1 MSTTI
6 SALLT
11 ESPTLDLMF
20 LRSGERASLGR
31 RRIRRAVKAAGV
43 GRPWM
48 RLSMPAGLVKVR
60 RRRLAVAGLRLCG
73 GGGAFAVVGAC
84 AADLFVLA
92 AVGAVL
98 RAGGGEHAAVLVLDL
113 LFFPVQF
120 VLQTVEKR
128 KRLVVLV
135 EARAEVVDV
144 LLVLVYVQSRAVVGF

>member
-1 MSTTI
+1 
-6 SALLT
+6 
-11 ESPTLDLMF
+11 
-20 LRSGERASLGR
+20 
-31 RRIRRAVKAAGV
+31 
-43 GRPWM
+43 M
-48 RLSMPAGLVKVR
+48 RLSTPAGLVKVR
-60 RRRLAVAGLRLCG
+60 ARHLAVAGLLPCR
-73 GGGAFAVVGAC
+73 AFALAGAW
-84 AADLFVLA
+84 AAGLFVLA

-144 LLVLVYVQSRAVVGF
+144 LLVLVYV